1 MNKELM
7 HTIDEALEKF
17 ELIGGST
24 GSEAEHKACAMSLLA
39 WVNGDEWGD
48 AMSCAH
54 PLIRQQVIATNDH
67 PDTTAED
74 RKTLVRLGEHGVID
88 TWWVPVE
95 VVLAGIG
102 SVREATQLERT
113 VAMLTYVTAWK
124 DDRQRPDLARAHLA
138 GADLA
143 GANLARADLAGAN
156 LAGANLA
163 GANLAG
169 ANLAGADLARAY
181 LTGANLAGAN
191 LYATSAAAARNIPD
205 GYKVT
210 NSGLLVR
217 K

>member
-17 ELIGGST
+17 ELIGRST

-124 DDRQRPDLARAHLA
+124 DDRQRPDLAGAYLAKADLTGANLTEAYLTEAYLARADLA

-143 GANLARADLAGAN
+143 GANLAG
-156 LAGANLA
+156 
-163 GANLAG
+163 
-169 ANLAGADLARAY
+169 AY
-181 LTGANLAGAN
+181 LTWASLAGAN